1 MKIQFEIEMTPE
13 ELRRLFGLPD
23 VSKIQDDML
32 EQLSERLQHA
42 DLETMK
48 SMMKP
53 FVFDSIKAG
62 TETYQHFVNSMLKMA
77 TMGKVDFST
86 KEEKPEKPPA
96 KSSSR
101 ASAAKRK
108 K

>member
-13 ELRRLFGLPD
+13 EVRRLFGLPD

-32 EQLSERLQHA
+32 EQFSERLQHA

-48 SMMKP
+48 NMMKP

-62 TETYQHFVNSMLKMA
+62 TEGYQHFVGALLKMA
-77 TMGKVDFST
+77 TMGKVDFSN
-86 KEEKPEKPPA
+86 KEEKTDKPKKTA
-96 KSSSR
+96 ARST
-101 ASAAKRK
+101 AAKGK